1 MKKQIK
7 TLETIKDKVTM
18 MYSHTEGVGRIMSQ
32 RALLGMLKNVSDGI
46 EHVSGW
52 IDDEIKNLKQATD
65 GNKIS

>member
-18 MYSHTEGVGRIMSQ
+18 MYSHTEGVGRNMSQ

-52 IDDEIKNLKQATD
+52 IDDEIK
-65 GNKIS
+65 KIKKENE